1 MPLELKQKHDQ
12 VYYKLYGVGQSAA
25 RNFKNLFGEEGST
38 VPLLHIT
45 SFKVFQVTLQEV
57 VDQLIALRRT
67 GSAVD
72 ASSLS
77 RSQATEVQ
85 DQGQFH
91 PTGAQSSIHQA
102 LINALDDD
110 RELFRVHVFNKNG
123 ESVRIIKSQF
133 SVVHESDV
141 RVNQLI
147 MRQELRV
154 ASGKAAH
161 TTINRD

>member
-1 MPLELKQKHDQ
+1 MSWDVQ
-12 VYYKLYGVGQSAA
+12 
-25 RNFKNLFGEEGST
+25 
-38 VPLLHIT
+38 
-45 SFKVFQVTLQEV
+45 LQEV

-77 RSQATEVQ
+77 RSQATEEW
-85 DQGQFH
+85 
-91 PTGAQSSIHQA
+91 IHAAVIFLAELRTSDFQA
-102 LINALDDD
+102 IVTAVAEIVALDDD